1 MSTRGVT
8 TSSLEIVNP
17 LYSACPWVRTYN
29 SRCELKIRQNTVQM
43 DSSIHTCTSKKEVVY
58 VKIKSVQ
65 MDQLD
70 AFSRASLF
78 LNFLSYSRQ
87 WYKISLDLAAL
98 HSKGVHNINYHFL
111 CIWNPTCE
119 SVA

>member
-17 LYSACPWVRTYN
+17 LYSACTWVRTYN
-29 SRCELKIRQNTVQM
+29 SRRELKIRQNTVQM
-43 DSSIHTCTSKKEVVY
+43 DSTNVHRRRKLSTL
-58 VKIKSVQ
+58 KIKSN
-65 MDQLD
+65 LCSD

-87 WYKISLDLAAL
+87 WYKLIARLSSTPFQRCSF
-98 HSKGVHNINYHFL
+98 H
-111 CIWNPTCE
+111 
-119 SVA
+119 